1 MEHRAGS
8 LVGAIRPWQQPF
20 SGLPDPVI
28 YEDMSSVCVYKI
40 TLLALNVC
48 YFFCK
53 SR

>member
-20 SGLPDPVI
+20 SGLQDPLI

-40 TLLALNVC
+40 TLLALNLC